1 MKVYKKFSPQG
12 KEKNKK
18 MQMHGNYRLIKKDGR
33 IGWNALEKQAVIE
46 LLDHNVNEPEG
57 AISVW
62 FMSLEELCTTLRY
75 DNFRMHNQFYDN
87 YAIISD
93 QREVCDH
100 DNATFCINWNC
111 GWYPQLSGKFFKGAI
126 YPTGYAPVPK
136 AIVTAGHCSF
146 DKEEWYQLVFTWNK
160 PENRYQI
167 YINGILVAHSDTYT
181 NGMEWEQA
189 GERLYLGNPTFC
201 ISDIAFYQDE
211 LQSEEIKKLFKD
223 ECCQVKDY
231 VQKELE
237 SVFADKEK
245 VPFQWEPDEDWETA
259 LELSLDKEE
268 QREQFYVQG
277 AVDSVYVTEEGFLID
292 TPNHVPKHDNFG
304 QDLDQMYLWTKQSFE
319 GDLYVEFDFKSIRPG
334 GLALLMFQAS
344 GMQREDFMKE
354 YPLRT
359 NGSMSKVHS
368 EDVRNYHWEFFREMN
383 DTRNDVCSQVVL
395 KNPWF
400 RPLGFHCMETP
411 LTRDEWHTLKLLQ
424 RGASI
429 QCVIDDIIV
438 LDLKDDGFGNNG
450 PILSAG
456 HLAIRCMVR
465 TKMLFRNLKV
475 MNRRNFEV
483 IEEA

>member
-1 MKVYKKFSPQG
+1 
-12 KEKNKK
+12 
-18 MQMHGNYRLIKKDGR
+18 MHGNYRLIKKDGR

-57 AISVW
+57 AVSVW

-201 ISDIAFYQDE
+201 ISDIAFYQDGE
-211 LQSEEIKKLFKD
+211 LLFPYKLSSGEKQMLVILLTVLVQDNAHCVLFMD
-223 ECCQVKDY
+223 EPEASLHIEWQQKLISMIRELNPN
-231 VQKELE
+231 VQIILTTHSPAVIMEG
-237 SVFADKEK
+237 
-245 VPFQWEPDEDWETA
+245 W
-259 LELSLDKEE
+259 LD
-268 QREQFYVQG
+268 
-277 AVDSVYVTEEGFLID
+277 AVTE
-292 TPNHVPKHDNFG
+292 V
-304 QDLDQMYLWTKQSFE
+304 S
-319 GDLYVEFDFKSIRPG
+319 
-334 GLALLMFQAS
+334 
-344 GMQREDFMKE
+344 
-354 YPLRT
+354 
-359 NGSMSKVHS
+359 
-368 EDVRNYHWEFFREMN
+368 
-383 DTRNDVCSQVVL
+383 
-395 KNPWF
+395 
-400 RPLGFHCMETP
+400 
-411 LTRDEWHTLKLLQ
+411 
-424 RGASI
+424 
-429 QCVIDDIIV
+429 DIATSY
-438 LDLKDDGFGNNG
+438 K
-450 PILSAG
+450 
-456 HLAIRCMVR
+456 
-465 TKMLFRNLKV
+465 
-475 MNRRNFEV
+475 
-483 IEEA
+483 